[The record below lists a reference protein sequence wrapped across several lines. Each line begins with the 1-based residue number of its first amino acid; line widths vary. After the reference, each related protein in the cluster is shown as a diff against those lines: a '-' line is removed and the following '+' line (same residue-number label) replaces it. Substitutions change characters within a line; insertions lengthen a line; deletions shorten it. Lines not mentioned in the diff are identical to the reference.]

1 MILMMMMGKKKGERN
16 YKYISLT
23 RHEMGRETALG
34 LQIQHG
40 VLAMEMEYGNGEDER
55 QYILEHLRIWLL
67 VHTHTC

>member
-1 MILMMMMGKKKGERN
+1 MMMMGEKKKGDRN

-55 QYILEHLRIWLL
+55 
-67 VHTHTC
+67 